1 MLPIVKVEDSQ
12 NGHRDALN
20 QCPLLGIKRTS
31 RGHAPMSAIPPKAD
45 TGGYGHVQAGNV
57 LTALKDDAMGLFEK
71 GREKTGGRTSGT
83 RNKFS
88 KKFDEALLKDFEE
101 HGEGAIK
108 IARIER
114 PTEYLKL
121 IASRFPIEFQFTD
134 SRLKELSDDELDA
147 FITHMRSQL
156 GSVAADVDRGEDKTL
171 N

>member
-1 MLPIVKVEDSQ
+1 
-12 NGHRDALN
+12 
-20 QCPLLGIKRTS
+20 
-31 RGHAPMSAIPPKAD
+31 MS
-45 TGGYGHVQAGNV
+45 
-57 LTALKDDAMGLFEK
+57 LFEK
-71 GREKTGGRTSGT
+71 GRDKTGGRMTGT

-88 KKFDEALLKDFEE
+88 KKFDDALLRDFEE
-101 HGEGAIK
+101 HGEDAIK

-147 FITHMRSQL
+147 FIAHVRSQL
-156 GSVAADVDRGEDKTL
+156 GGAAADAHGGEDKTL

>member
-1 MLPIVKVEDSQ
+1 
-12 NGHRDALN
+12 
-20 QCPLLGIKRTS
+20 
-31 RGHAPMSAIPPKAD
+31 
-45 TGGYGHVQAGNV
+45 
-57 LTALKDDAMGLFEK
+57 MGLFEK

-88 KKFDEALLKDFEE
+88 RKFDDALLKDFEE
-101 HGEGAIK
+101 HGEAAIK

-134 SRLKELSDDELDA
+134 SRLKDLSDDELDA
-147 FITHMRSQL
+147 FIAHIRSQL
-156 GSVAADVDRGEDKTL
+156 GSAAANADSREDQTL

>member
-1 MLPIVKVEDSQ
+1 
-12 NGHRDALN
+12 
-20 QCPLLGIKRTS
+20 
-31 RGHAPMSAIPPKAD
+31 MS
-45 TGGYGHVQAGNV
+45 
-57 LTALKDDAMGLFEK
+57 LFEK
-71 GREKTGGRTSGT
+71 GREKTGGRASGT

-88 KKFDEALLKDFEE
+88 KKFDDALLRDFEE
-101 HGEGAIK
+101 HGEEAIK

-147 FITHMRSQL
+147 FIAHIRSQL
-156 GSVAADVDRGEDKTL
+156 GGAAADADRGEDKTL

>member
-1 MLPIVKVEDSQ
+1 
-12 NGHRDALN
+12 
-20 QCPLLGIKRTS
+20 
-31 RGHAPMSAIPPKAD
+31 
-45 TGGYGHVQAGNV
+45 
-57 LTALKDDAMGLFEK
+57 MGLFEK

-108 IARIER
+108 IARVER

-147 FITHMRSQL
+147 FITHIRSQL
-156 GSVAADVDRGEDKTL
+156 GSTAADADRGEDKTL

>member
-1 MLPIVKVEDSQ
+1 
-12 NGHRDALN
+12 
-20 QCPLLGIKRTS
+20 
-31 RGHAPMSAIPPKAD
+31 MS
-45 TGGYGHVQAGNV
+45 
-57 LTALKDDAMGLFEK
+57 LFEK
-71 GREKTGGRTSGT
+71 GREKTGGRSSGT

-88 KKFDEALLKDFEE
+88 KKFDDALLRDFEE
-101 HGEGAIK
+101 HGEDAIK

-147 FITHMRSQL
+147 FITHIRSQL
-156 GSVAADVDRGEDKTL
+156 GSAASDVDCGEDKTL

>member
-1 MLPIVKVEDSQ
+1 
-12 NGHRDALN
+12 
-20 QCPLLGIKRTS
+20 
-31 RGHAPMSAIPPKAD
+31 MS
-45 TGGYGHVQAGNV
+45 
-57 LTALKDDAMGLFEK
+57 LFEK
-71 GREKTGGRTSGT
+71 GRNKTGGRMTGT

-88 KKFDEALLKDFEE
+88 RKFDEALLRDFEE
-101 HGEGAIK
+101 HGEEAIK

-147 FITHMRSQL
+147 FIALIRSQL
-156 GSVAADVDRGEDKTL
+156 GGAVADTDGREDKTL

>member
-1 MLPIVKVEDSQ
+1 
-12 NGHRDALN
+12 
-20 QCPLLGIKRTS
+20 
-31 RGHAPMSAIPPKAD
+31 MS
-45 TGGYGHVQAGNV
+45 
-57 LTALKDDAMGLFEK
+57 LFEK
-71 GREKTGGRTSGT
+71 GRDKTGGRMTGT

-88 KKFDEALLKDFEE
+88 KKFDDALLRDFEE
-101 HGEGAIK
+101 HGEAAIK

-147 FITHMRSQL
+147 FIAHIRSQL
-156 GSVAADVDRGEDKTL
+156 GSTAANADSREDKTL

>member
-1 MLPIVKVEDSQ
+1 
-12 NGHRDALN
+12 
-20 QCPLLGIKRTS
+20 
-31 RGHAPMSAIPPKAD
+31 MSAIPLKAD
-45 TGGYGHVQAGNV
+45 IGGYGHVQAGNV

-147 FITHMRSQL
+147 FIAHIRSQL
-156 GSVAADVDRGEDKTL
+156 GSTATDADRGEDKTL

>member
-1 MLPIVKVEDSQ
+1 
-12 NGHRDALN
+12 
-20 QCPLLGIKRTS
+20 
-31 RGHAPMSAIPPKAD
+31 MS
-45 TGGYGHVQAGNV
+45 
-57 LTALKDDAMGLFEK
+57 LFEK
-71 GREKTGGRTSGT
+71 GREKTGGRVSGT
-83 RNKFS
+83 RNRFS
-88 KKFDEALLKDFEE
+88 KKFDDALLKDFEE
-101 HGEGAIK
+101 HGEEAIK

>member
-1 MLPIVKVEDSQ
+1 
-12 NGHRDALN
+12 
-20 QCPLLGIKRTS
+20 
-31 RGHAPMSAIPPKAD
+31 MS
-45 TGGYGHVQAGNV
+45 
-57 LTALKDDAMGLFEK
+57 LFEK

-88 KKFDEALLKDFEE
+88 KKFDEALLRDFEE
-101 HGEGAIK
+101 HGEAAIK

-147 FITHMRSQL
+147 FIAHIRSQPN
-156 GSVAADVDRGEDKTL
+156 SACITADRGEDKTL

>member
-1 MLPIVKVEDSQ
+1 
-12 NGHRDALN
+12 
-20 QCPLLGIKRTS
+20 
-31 RGHAPMSAIPPKAD
+31 MS
-45 TGGYGHVQAGNV
+45 
-57 LTALKDDAMGLFEK
+57 LFEK
-71 GREKTGGRTSGT
+71 GRDKTGGRMTGT

-88 KKFDEALLKDFEE
+88 RKFDEALLRDFEE

-134 SRLKELSDDELDA
+134 SRLKDLSDDELDA
-147 FITHMRSQL
+147 FIAHIRSQL
-156 GSVAADVDRGEDKTL
+156 GSAAANVDRGEDKTL

>member
-1 MLPIVKVEDSQ
+1 
-12 NGHRDALN
+12 
-20 QCPLLGIKRTS
+20 
-31 RGHAPMSAIPPKAD
+31 MS
-45 TGGYGHVQAGNV
+45 
-57 LTALKDDAMGLFEK
+57 LFEK
-71 GREKTGGRTSGT
+71 GREKTGGRASGT

-88 KKFDEALLKDFEE
+88 KKFDDALLRDFEE
-101 HGEGAIK
+101 HGEDAIK

-147 FITHMRSQL
+147 FISHIRSRL
-156 GSVAADVDRGEDKTL
+156 GSTAADADSGEDKTL

>member
-1 MLPIVKVEDSQ
+1 
-12 NGHRDALN
+12 
-20 QCPLLGIKRTS
+20 
-31 RGHAPMSAIPPKAD
+31 MS
-45 TGGYGHVQAGNV
+45 
-57 LTALKDDAMGLFEK
+57 LFEK
-71 GREKTGGRTSGT
+71 GRPKTGGRISGT

-88 KKFDEALLKDFEE
+88 KKFDDALLKDFEE
-101 HGEGAIK
+101 HGEAAIR

-147 FITHMRSQL
+147 FIAHIRNQL
-156 GSVAADVDRGEDKTL
+156 DSTTADADRGENKTL

>member
-1 MLPIVKVEDSQ
+1 
-12 NGHRDALN
+12 
-20 QCPLLGIKRTS
+20 
-31 RGHAPMSAIPPKAD
+31 MS
-45 TGGYGHVQAGNV
+45 
-57 LTALKDDAMGLFEK
+57 LFEK

-88 KKFDEALLKDFEE
+88 KKFDEALLRDFED

-147 FITHMRSQL
+147 FIAHIRSQL
-156 GSVAADVDRGEDKTL
+156 GSASANPNHGEDQTL